1 MAMRQALTAFLKNAS
16 FFVFCDIGGGG
27 GGSGEGKGGRKGWKE
42 GKVLIYSSTLNV
54 WESADIIQQLK

>member
-27 GGSGEGKGGRKGWKE
+27 GGSGEGKGGKE

>member
-27 GGSGEGKGGRKGWKE
+27 GGSGEGKGGRKGR
-42 GKVLIYSSTLNV
+42 Y
-54 WESADIIQQLK
+54 

>member
-27 GGSGEGKGGRKGWKE
+27 GGSGEGKGGKE

-54 WESADIIQQLK
+54 WEIADIIQQLK